1 MMSACPA
8 SNIARVSET
17 ESVLLSAASATLR
30 RPLRLDDVVAPL
42 SLLGA
47 DSLGII
53 ELTAAVED
61 AIGVVVPPD
70 LAHES
75 VTIRELAAWIDN
87 SAPPSSTPALRS
99 DPFEQMFADA
109 VLPDD
114 VRPGTGRSG
123 AGLLEARDI
132 LLTGATGFLGARLA
146 ADLLARSTAKLHCVV
161 RPGTEAPEERLRR
174 RLIENGA
181 EASAISSRVS
191 TIEADL
197 ARPHLGLDAAS
208 RERLAASIDRVLHV
222 GASVNWIAPY
232 TALRNSNVQGTLE
245 LLRLACRPVP
255 IPFHFVS
262 SLSVCYAAGGPPEVD
277 ELYDPLPH
285 LRNVHLGYA
294 QTKVVA
300 EALVREAGRRGLPIR
315 IYRPSLIS
323 GDSHTGAF
331 NPDDLLSL
339 LIRGCIRMGLAPDLD
354 WRLDCE
360 PVDIVSAGILG
371 LSSQPEQTT
380 HLAHVRPRHW
390 RECLLWMRVTGH
402 DVRLVPYQAW
412 LEQLDAGIATCP
424 DHPLRSLRTFLR
436 NRPALGLTLPEL
448 YEDHRRTRASSV
460 RTNVRLQRLER
471 PALDASLLDRYFTT
485 YYEAGYV
492 PSPANRASHGTP
504 ASPIRPLDEPFFEA
518 ALATRGRYFKVR
530 SAACTD
536 SGSEHSI
543 ISELT
548 AWRSRRPSGLFRY
561 SLSIE
566 TDRGP
571 DKINVILKLKPHA
584 DDVIAV
590 GEALARLCDTRVGEA
605 FAKWGDR
612 TGLADSHLRERALY
626 ESPNGRLT
634 RCMPALLGVMEMDA
648 RGSCALVIED
658 VSGAMLI
665 DSVDR
670 TPSWN
675 PEHIDIVIRDLAG
688 IHASSFGNVASLR
701 ALPWIGFVQTTESMT
716 GMSDLWRALAD
727 HAAPAFAAWSG
738 SDVPDVH
745 RKLVD
750 SMDEW
755 QRVLDEGPQ
764 ALIHNDF
771 NPRNICLRDR
781 DGRLSLCA
789 YDWELATLGAP
800 QRDLAEL
807 LCFVLPDTATDAA
820 IDHWIERHR
829 AALARSAGV
838 SIDRRQ
844 WQRGFHAALNELLV
858 NRLAMYALVQ
868 RVRRQ
873 SFLPRVLAT
882 WRRLHAHSEA
892 VTR

>member
-1 MMSACPA
+1 
-8 SNIARVSET
+8 
-17 ESVLLSAASATLR
+17 
-30 RPLRLDDVVAPL
+30 
-42 SLLGA
+42 LGV
-47 DSLGII
+47 I

-61 AIGVVVPPD
+61 ALGVVVPTD

-75 VTIRELAAWIDN
+75 VTIRELAAWIDG
-87 SAPPSSTPALRS
+87 SAPRSSTQAPRS

-114 VRPGTGRSG
+114 VRPGIARSG
-123 AGLLEARDI
+123 VGLLEGSNI

-146 ADLLARSTAKLHCVV
+146 ADLLARSTANLHCIV
-161 RPGTEAPEERLRR
+161 RPGADAPEKRLRR
-174 RLIENGA
+174 HLMANGA
-181 EASAISSRVS
+181 DASAVSSRVS

-208 RERLAASIDRVLHV
+208 RERLAARIDRVLHV

-232 TALRNSNVQGTLE
+232 AGLRASNVQGTLE

-262 SLSVCYAAGGPPEVD
+262 SLSVCYAVDGPPEVD
-277 ELYDPLPH
+277 ERYDPLPH

-300 EALVREAGRRGLPIR
+300 EALVREAGRRGLPIK

-323 GDSHTGAF
+323 GHSRTGAF

-339 LIRGCIRMGLAPDLD
+339 LIRGCIHIGLAPDLD

-360 PVDIVSAGILG
+360 PVDTVSAGILG
-371 LSSQPEQTT
+371 LSSQHEQTA
-380 HLAHVRPRHW
+380 HLAHMRPRHW

-402 DVRLVPYQAW
+402 DVRLVPYHEW
-412 LEQLDAGIATCP
+412 LEQLNTGIATCP
-424 DHPLRSLRTFLR
+424 DHPLRSLRTFFL
-436 NRPALGLTLPEL
+436 NRPARGLTLPEL
-448 YEDHRRTRASSV
+448 YEDLRRTRASSA
-460 RTNVRLQRLER
+460 RTNHRLQVLER
-471 PALDASLLDRYFTT
+471 PALDASLLDRYFAA

-492 PSPANRASHGTP
+492 SSPATHAAHGTP
-504 ASPIRPLDEPFFEA
+504 ASPSPALDETFFET
-518 ALATRGRYFKVR
+518 ALATRGRHVRVR

-536 SGSEHSI
+536 SGSDHSI

-548 AWRSRRPSGLFRY
+548 AWRSQQPSGLFRY
-561 SLSIE
+561 SLNIE

-571 DKINVILKLKPHA
+571 DNVNVILKLKPHA

-605 FAKWGDR
+605 FAKWGGR

-626 ESPNGRLT
+626 ESTNGRLT
-634 RCMPALLGVMEMDA
+634 ECMPALLGVLELGE
-648 RGSCALVIED
+648 RGGCALVLED
-658 VSGAMLI
+658 VSASTMI

-688 IHASSFGNVASLR
+688 IHASSFGNTASLR
-701 ALPWIGFVQTTESMT
+701 TLPWIGFVQTTESMT

-738 SDVPDVH
+738 SDLPDLH

-750 SMDEW
+750 SMNEW
-755 QRVLDEGPQ
+755 QPVLDEGPQ

-771 NPRNICLRDR
+771 NPRNICLRNR
-781 DGRLSLCA
+781 AGSLSLCA

-807 LCFVLPDTATDAA
+807 LCFVLPDTATDTA

-829 AALARSAGV
+829 TALARSAGV

-844 WQRGFHAALNELLV
+844 WQRGFQAALNELLV
-858 NRLAMYALVQ
+858 NRLAMYALVH

-882 WRRLHAHSEA
+882 WRRIHAYSKA